1 MRRWSEIVPV
11 VILLL
16 LAFAMREFKSAASA
30 QDVWR
35 LTRGCGEALLP
46 QILSNIQ
53 SGNPLHFEVFFYPPV
68 PAMVVA
74 SAARLWSMLGGPG
87 TVAAVCGT
95 VGLLFELATVLLVYL
110 IGRLWGRSHGL
121 IAMAF
126 YAVSMATV
134 VADGNVQ
141 VYSAFFVALATYGVL
156 RAANQGGA
164 RAPALAG
171 VWLGLGVASKYLPL
185 FFAGLLLIPYLLH
198 RSASASTAD
207 KSRLAPPHATEGALL
222 SRIWTGAAWA
232 VVGVAATVLWVAL
245 IKQEFLYGV
254 LRDIYA
260 QHSHENPFE
269 YHLPWIDRLYRS
281 ALVGVSLVGV
291 MGGAALI
298 IPWYRRLTPW
308 EWARTLFLRNGLW
321 MAPCAALVLTV
332 AVSIGVPAVLNL
344 NDFTRHFVGIAK
356 GRMSGDNGFF
366 PEFRPAP
373 SYIGAY
379 IPEGTGLPLYLAGL
393 AGMICSLIRRD
404 KRAVLLIAS
413 AIPAYLALE
422 TMRIKV
428 GVYALDLYPFW
439 CLLAAVWLGDLCQQP
454 HRAWQVVGRVLV
466 AGIVSYSTVYSL
478 AWAEF
483 YGVRNSPQAQAG
495 TWLSASVPPGN
506 SMGVRSALIVTGG
519 PGLLPDARF
528 LVPYALANYT
538 EEPEYVLLPNG
549 VHAIV
554 EQYLEGLKQG
564 YVYTP
569 NDWFVSAPTPAD
581 LHILSRIVRQEGYV
595 LLKEFRKEPRILG
608 MRLGS
613 DSLTGRTW
621 MAEHSSTIGLRIYRR
636 VAGSG

>member
-1 MRRWSEIVPV
+1 MPV

-46 QILSNIQ
+46 QILSNVQ
-53 SGNPLHFEVFFYPPV
+53 SRNPLHFEVFFYPPV

-74 SAARLWSMLGGPG
+74 SVARLWSMLGGPG

-95 VGLLFELATVLLVYL
+95 VGLLFELATVVLVYL
-110 IGRLWGRSHGL
+110 IGRFWSRSHGL

-141 VYSAFFVALATYGVL
+141 VYSAFFVALATYSIL
-156 RAANQGGA
+156 RAASQGGTH
-164 RAPALAG
+164 APALAG

-185 FFAGLLLIPYLLH
+185 FFAGLLFIPYLL
-198 RSASASTAD
+198 RRRASGSIAD
-207 KSRLAPPHATEGALL
+207 DSRLKSPQAAEGALL
-222 SRIWTGAAWA
+222 PRMWTGIAWA
-232 VVGVAATVLWVAL
+232 LMGVAVAVVWVGL
-245 IKQEFLYGV
+245 VKQEFLFGV
-254 LRDIYA
+254 LRTIYE

-269 YHLPWIDRLYRS
+269 YHLPWINRLYG
-281 ALVGVSLVGV
+281 AILAGVSLVGLT
-291 MGGAALI
+291 GGVALI
-298 IPWYRRLTPW
+298 IPWYRRLAPW
-308 EWARTLFLRNGLW
+308 EWARALFLRNRLW
-321 MAPCAALVLTV
+321 MAPCMALVLTV

-356 GRMSGDNGFF
+356 GRASGDNGFF
-366 PEFRPAP
+366 PEYRPAP

-379 IPEGTGLPLYLAGL
+379 IPEGTGLPLYFGGL
-393 AGMICSLIRRD
+393 AGIIYSLIRRD
-404 KRAVLLIAS
+404 KRAALLIAS
-413 AIPAYLALE
+413 AVPAYLALE
-422 TMRIKV
+422 VMRVKV
-428 GVYALDLYPFW
+428 GVYALELYPFW
-439 CLLAAVWLGDLCQQP
+439 CLLAAMWLGDLCQQH

-466 AGIVSYSTVYSL
+466 AGIVSYSIVYSL

-483 YGVRNSPQAQAG
+483 YSVRNSPQVQAG
-495 TWLSASVPPGN
+495 VWLSASVPPGN

-519 PGLLPDARF
+519 PGLLPAARS
-528 LVPYALANYT
+528 LVPYPLADYT
-538 EEPEYVLLPNG
+538 DEPEYVLLPNG

-569 NDWFVSAPTPAD
+569 NDWFVSRPTPAD
-581 LHILSRIVRQEGYV
+581 LHVLSRIVRQEGYV
-595 LLKEFRKEPRILG
+595 LLKEFKKEPVIFG